1 MLALAHHKFQEPQQ
15 MKLTKAMVLIGALC
29 SFPIAAAAHDYPT
42 TDRVEYV
49 FECMQQHEGKY
60 EYMYKCS
67 CAIDAIAKEMP
78 YEEYVESSMS
88 QRNQNLQGNRGAFFR
103 DPESVKDMAKKYKTL
118 KESANKQC
126 FIKN

>member
-1 MLALAHHKFQEPQQ
+1 
-15 MKLTKAMVLIGALC
+15 MKLSTALVLLSAAC
-29 SFPIAAAAHDYPT
+29 SLPLTAAAHDYPT

-49 FECMQQHEGKY
+49 LECMQQHDGKN
-60 EYMYKCS
+60 EYIYKCS

-78 YEEYVESSMS
+78 YEEFVESSVS
-88 QRNQNLQGNRGAFFR
+88 LRNQGLQGNRGATFR
-103 DPESVKDMAKKYKTL
+103 DPEPVKEMAKKYKAL

>member
-1 MLALAHHKFQEPQQ
+1 
-15 MKLTKAMVLIGALC
+15 MKLSKTLVLLSAVFCL
-29 SFPIAAAAHDYPT
+29 PMIASAHDYPT

-49 FECMQQHEGKY
+49 LECMQQHEGKN
-60 EYMYKCS
+60 EYIYKCS

-78 YEEYVESSMS
+78 YEEFVESSMS
-88 QRNQNLQGNRGAFFR
+88 LRNQNLQGARGATFR
-103 DPESVKDMAKKYKTL
+103 DPEPVKEMAKKYKAL

>member
-1 MLALAHHKFQEPQQ
+1 MNIAKTWLL
-15 MKLTKAMVLIGALC
+15 L
-29 SFPIAAAAHDYPT
+29 AAALPAAAMAHDYPT

-49 FECMQQHEGKY
+49 LECMQQHEGKY
-60 EYMYKCS
+60 EYVYKCS

-78 YEEYVESSMS
+78 YDEFVDSAMS
-88 QRNQNLQGNRGAFFR
+88 LRNQGLQGTRGAMFR
-103 DPESVKDMAKKYKTL
+103 DPETVKDMAKKYKAL